1 MITQSEL
8 KQILHYDLD
17 TGLFTWLVDK
27 SRAIKAGTVAKN
39 LNQKGYCR
47 IKINGQ
53 EYLAHRLAWLY
64 VNGVMPKD
72 GIDHIN
78 NIKTDNK
85 ITNLRE
91 ATHSQNMRNRLLTVR
106 NNTGYKGVSFCK
118 RAKKFKVGIT
128 FNNKQ
133 IHLGYFSDAKSASLA
148 YESYGKKLHGE
159 FYCDGNRL

>member
-1 MITQSEL
+1 MITQTEL
-8 KQILHYDLD
+8 KKLLHYDPD

-64 VNGVMPKD
+64 INGVMPKD
-72 GIDHIN
+72 SIDHIN

-91 ATHSQNMRNRLLTVR
+91 ATHSENMRNRLLTVR
-106 NNTGYKGVSFCK
+106 NRTGFKGVGFNK
-118 RAKKFKVGIT
+118 RAKKFKATIT
-128 FNNKQ
+128 FNNIQ
-133 IHLGYFSDAKSASLA
+133 IHLGYFLDAKSASLA
-148 YESYGKKLHGE
+148 YEAYGKKLHGD
-159 FYCDGNRL
+159 FYCNGER